1 MIRASKEAVI
11 AIGLGIAVGVV
22 VAYGVWTA
30 NKALK
35 KAELISPTLSTGEQT
50 EAGLIATPTPV
61 TKLEIEE
68 PKPDMLTDTS
78 LVTIAGKA
86 PAGSVV
92 IISGEDS
99 DQVVKATNEGVFSGE
114 VELIKGVNDIMVAA
128 IESNGNKQAQSL
140 TITYSTANI
149 D

>member
-1 MIRASKEAVI
+1 MVRASKEAVI
-11 AIGLGIAVGVV
+11 AVGLGIAVGVV
-22 VAYGVWTA
+22 VAYGAWTA

-35 KAELISPTLSTGEQT
+35 KAELISPTLSTGEQA

-61 TKLEIEE
+61 SRLEIEE
-68 PKPDMLTDTS
+68 PKPNMLTDTS

-99 DQVVKATNEGVFSGE
+99 DQVAQATGEGLFSGE
-114 VELIKGVNDIMVAA
+114 VELIKGN
-128 IESNGNKQAQSL
+128 QQTQSL

-149 D
+149 E